1 MRLSEW
7 TIFSLLFALLLL
19 MASAEQCGSQ
29 AGGALCPS
37 GLCCSKYGWCG
48 DTDAYCGPGNCQS
61 QCPGSPSPKPP
72 TPGPGPSGDI
82 GGVISNSM
90 FDQMLKHRNDNACQG
105 KNNFYNYNAFINA
118 ARSFPVFGTTGDTT
132 ARKREIAAF
141 FAQTSHETTG
151 EWPTAPDGPYAWGYC
166 FLREQGSPGDHCSP
180 SGQWQEIFRMR
191 PHPNF
196 ISSNQQR

>member
-1 MRLSEW
+1 
-7 TIFSLLFALLLL
+7 

-48 DTDAYCGPGNCQS
+48 DTDAYCGPGSCQS

-141 FAQTSHETTG
+141 FAQTSHETTR

-166 FLREQGSPGDHCSP
+166 FLREQGSPGDYCSP
-180 SGQWQEIFRMR
+180 SGQWPCAPGRKYFG
-191 PHPNF
+191 
-196 ISSNQQR
+196 